1 MMPRKLYSRM
11 TTEQEQMAAAFV
23 RGDLTAYE
31 RAEAEQEKLMNAW
44 YQKMSAEQRQDWTAT
59 VNRLDNWVVSQVVS

>member
-23 RGDLTAYE
+23 AGNLPEYE
-31 RAEAEQEKLMNAW
+31 RAEAAQEKLMNEW
-44 YQKMSAEQRQDWTAT
+44 YQQMSAEQRQDWSAT
-59 VNRLDNWVVSQVVS
+59 VARLDTWVKGQVGK